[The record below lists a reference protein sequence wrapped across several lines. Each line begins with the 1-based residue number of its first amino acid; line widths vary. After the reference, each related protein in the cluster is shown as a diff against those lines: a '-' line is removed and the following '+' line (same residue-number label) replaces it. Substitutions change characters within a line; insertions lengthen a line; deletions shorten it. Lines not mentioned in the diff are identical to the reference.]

1 MNLKDNKQ
9 LVKQIRYLKSKR
21 LFGSVI
27 YYIMQNK
34 TILGI
39 DDVLELQNRT
49 HTGLF
54 HKENSFLKMAFRWET
69 TNQSYSFWKHINKVL
84 SKL

>member
-21 LFGSVI
+21 LFGEVI

-34 TILGI
+34 LIFGI
-39 DDVLELQNRT
+39 DDVLELINRT
-49 HTGLF
+49 HTSLF
-54 HKENSFLKMAFRWET
+54 YERNSFLKMAFRWET
-69 TNQSYSFWKHINKVL
+69 TNKSYSFWEYINKVL